1 MKKIMLLLMI
11 MISVTCYAETVESVI
26 AALDKIKSYS
36 ADFVQKTELEGFG
49 ADTYSGKLYIK
60 SRSKALWD
68 YQKPYRQFYL
78 FDAKMMQFY
87 DSETKQ
93 LVKQKL
99 DPTSNAFMRLMYNPA
114 DMRKD
119 FTATF
124 NDATDR
130 LTLTPVK
137 KDSGIGAITF
147 TVKNGVV
154 TGITTKDQ
162 NGNNTSILLTNIKTD
177 PDIAD
182 SIFNPAVPKDTQIF
196 NQ

>member
-1 MKKIMLLLMI
+1 
-11 MISVTCYAETVESVI
+11 MISATCYAETVADVLAS
-26 AALDKIKSYS
+26 LDKIKSYS

-60 SRSKALWD
+60 SRSKAFWD

-78 FDAKMMQFY
+78 FDQKMMQFY
-87 DSETKQ
+87 DSDTKQ

-99 DPTSNAFMRLMYNPA
+99 DPTTNAFMRLMFNPA

-119 FTATF
+119 FTAAYNEST
-124 NDATDR
+124 NR
-130 LTLTPVK
+130 LTLTPVA
-137 KDSGIGAITF
+137 KDSGINSIAF
-147 TVKNGVV
+147 TVKNGTV

-162 NGNNTSILLTNIKTD
+162 NGNNTSIILTNIKID
-177 PDIAD
+177 PEIAD
-182 SIFNPAVPKDTQIF
+182 SVFNPTVPKDTQIF

>member
-1 MKKIMLLLMI
+1 MKKIMLMLMI
-11 MISVTCYAETVESVI
+11 MISVTCYAETVETVLAS
-26 AALDKIKSYS
+26 LDKIKSYS

-49 ADTYSGKLYIK
+49 SDTYSGRLYIK
-60 SRSKALWD
+60 SRSKAMWD

-78 FDAKMMQFY
+78 FDQKMMQFY

-93 LVKQKL
+93 LMKQKL

-119 FTATF
+119 FTATY
-124 NDATDR
+124 NDSTNR

-147 TVKNGVV
+147 TVKNGTI

-162 NGNNTSILLTNIKTD
+162 NGNNTSIVLNNIKID
-177 PDIAD
+177 PEIPD
-182 SIFNPAVPKDTQIF
+182 SVFSPSVPKDTQIF
-196 NQ
+196 TH